1 MAASLPA
8 VRHTALAAGLAL
20 TLAAGPVAAQG
31 PAGLTALAVPSKV
44 AAAAYG
50 PNPAATCPTYGVTG
64 TVIDDL
70 GREAARRNQAAPAT
84 DGRLCAMATILLDWK
99 SDEPPPLDALLFLA
113 RGLGLVA
120 PPLQVVLTTFETDD
134 PRDIARALAGGLLDT
149 AAKAGAPQIGLA
161 SKRAGK
167 RMTRVVLLA
176 QDPSVELAPLPRTLP
191 LGGAATFQGTLL
203 GGWERPAVVVSDAQG
218 SMKEWPAQA
227 GKDFKA
233 ELRCGDRPGQIVVVL
248 RGEKDGQER
257 RLANVPVRCGGEPP
271 ASFELV
277 EKAWPADPAAQ
288 ARLVLEQVNAERA
301 AAGLTPLA
309 WDDEVAR
316 VALSL
321 AEDLADE
328 QLKGTSSG
336 VPVMDRLIK
345 VGQGSPLVLQNPG
358 QAATARRAAEAFL
371 ESPVHRANLMNPEIT
386 NGGVGV
392 VIRQGANGQPTA
404 FVTELFTRVLPELD
418 PAKVRA
424 EVRAGLMER
433 RAAAKAT
440 ALAMD
445 ATLDEVAQRYAEAM
459 AAAGGNV
466 SDAESEK
473 LTGAV
478 ARKYKEINLV
488 PGAKADPM
496 EFAAEPT
503 LLGKSGKGLGV
514 GAARG
519 KHPVLGK
526 NAVYVVVIT
535 ATKR

>member
-8 VRHTALAAGLAL
+8 VRLAALAAGLA
-20 TLAAGPVAAQG
+20 LAAGPVAAQG
-31 PAGLTALAVPSKV
+31 PAGLTSLAVPPKV

-70 GREAARRNQAAPAT
+70 GREAARRNQSAPAA

-99 SDEPPPLDALLFLA
+99 SDEPPPLGALLFLA

-120 PPLQVVLTTFETDD
+120 PPLQVVLTTFDTDD
-134 PRDIARALAGGLLDT
+134 PRDIARALAAGLLET
-149 AAKAGAPQIGLA
+149 SAKAGAARMGFA

-167 RMTRVVLLA
+167 KSTRVVLLA
-176 QDPSVELAPLPRTLP
+176 QDQSVELAPLARALP

-203 GGWERPAVVVSDAQG
+203 GGWEKPAVVVSDAQG
-218 SMKEWPAQA
+218 NMKESPAQA

-233 ELRCGDRPGQIVVVL
+233 ELQCGDRPGRIVVVL

-257 RLANVPVRCGGEPP
+257 RLATVPVACGGEPP
-271 ASFELV
+271 ASLQLE
-277 EKAWPADPAAQ
+277 ERPWPADPAAQ
-288 ARLVLEQVNAERA
+288 ARLVLEQVNVERA
-301 AAGLTPLA
+301 AAGLPALA

-328 QLKGTSSG
+328 QLKGTGPG

-358 QAATARRAAEAFL
+358 QAGSARRAAEGFL
-371 ESPVHRANLMNPEIT
+371 ESPVHRANLMNREIT
-386 NGGVGV
+386 TGGVGV
-392 VIRQGANGQPTA
+392 ALRTGPDGQPA
-404 FVTELFTRVLPELD
+404 AYLVELFTQVLAPLD
-418 PAKVRA
+418 PVKVRTD
-424 EVRAGLMER
+424 VRAGLAQR
-433 RAAAKAT
+433 RAEAKASPVT
-440 ALAMD
+440 SDPFLE
-445 ATLDEVAQRYAEAM
+445 EVAQRYAEAL
-459 AAAGGNV
+459 AAAGGEL
-466 SDAESEK
+466 SSARSEE
-473 LTGAV
+473 LTQPV

-496 EFAAEPT
+496 VFAAEPS

-519 KHPVLGK
+519 AHPVLGK
-526 NAVYVVVIT
+526 NAVFVVVIT